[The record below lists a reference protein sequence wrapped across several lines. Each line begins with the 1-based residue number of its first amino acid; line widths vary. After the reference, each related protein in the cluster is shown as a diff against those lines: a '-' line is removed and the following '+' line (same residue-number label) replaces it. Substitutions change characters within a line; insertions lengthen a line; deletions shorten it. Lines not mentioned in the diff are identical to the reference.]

1 MRRPL
6 LAGALILSLALPAFG
21 AGRAS
26 IAYVPVECI
35 RGGEL
40 PLLQVNVRGEGELR
54 AYFRRINT
62 TDWCSV
68 EGVNEG
74 PLSRVVLPKFEDGD
88 EIEFFFVL
96 IDGRRV
102 VARSPQIFR
111 TRVTSGCETA
121 WARHILRLALSCGQD
136 AEAIPSAVSA
146 GQAVDEELIDDVPP
160 QGSPDTPV
168 PPTE

>member
-1 MRRPL
+1 M
-6 LAGALILSLALPAFG
+6 LSLTLPVFAE
-21 AGRAS
+21 RS
-26 IAYVPVECI
+26 VVEYLPVDCI

-40 PLLQVNVRGEGELR
+40 PLLQVKVRGEGELR

-96 IDGRRV
+96 LDGRRV
-102 VARSPQIFR
+102 VARSPKIFR
-111 TRVTSGCETA
+111 ARVTPVCETA
-121 WARHILRLALSCGQD
+121 WARHILRLSLSCGQD
-136 AEAIPSAVSA
+136 AEAIPSAVAA
-146 GQAVDEELIDDVPP
+146 GQSIDPELVDEVPP
-160 QGSPDTPV
+160 QGSPDTPAPQ
-168 PPTE
+168 PPPGN